1 MVTYFLVPDHLQT
14 MMPLL
19 AHFQAMSLILER

>member
-14 MMPLL
+14 TMPLFVC
-19 AHFQAMSLILER
+19 FQAVSLILER